1 MSVPGGPP
9 WQQQQPHQGAPYG
22 APMQQRPAQ
31 PADPARTAAI
41 MVLVAG
47 VLIVAATIS
56 KSWFGATERGAGIHI
71 GPLGA
76 EVCMMG
82 GACADTSIPSG
93 KLGGDIEI
101 MMMLAAL
108 AGFVSAAGCAWF
120 GFFALTGKK
129 DKLPPVKLLQL
140 VLGVASFSFAYF
152 TIRML
157 TKQELK
163 ELGPSWAMF
172 VGIGG
177 VILGSVGVLRLK
189 PHLPNAGA
197 SAFSALPW
205 QQQQQ
210 QPHGQQPVQGQ
221 QPYGQPPMQQPP
233 MQQQQPPAA
242 ASHPCP
248 RCGQP
253 LVFVQQYQRW
263 FCQREQQYV

>member
-1 MSVPGGPP
+1 
-9 WQQQQPHQGAPYG
+9 
-22 APMQQRPAQ
+22 MQQRPAQ
-31 PADPARTAAI
+31 PSDPAKTAAI

-56 KSWFGATERGAGIHI
+56 KSWFGATERGAGIHL

-76 EVCMMG
+76 EVCVVG
-82 GACADTSIPSG
+82 GVCADTSIPAG
-93 KLGGDIEI
+93 KLGGDIEV

-120 GFFALTGKK
+120 GFAALTGKK
-129 DKLPPVKLLQL
+129 DKLPPVKLLQI
-140 VLGVASFSFAYF
+140 VLGIASFSFMYF
-152 TIRML
+152 AIRVL
-157 TKQELK
+157 TKGELK
-163 ELGPSWAMF
+163 ELSPSWAMF

-189 PHLPNAGA
+189 PHLPTAGA
-197 SAFSALPW
+197 SAFAPLPW

-210 QPHGQQPVQGQ
+210 PYGQPPVQGQ
-221 QPYGQPPMQQPP
+221 PPMQGQPQPGYGQQPPMQQP
-233 MQQQQPPAA
+233 QQSATHA
-242 ASHPCP
+242 CP